1 MRRSDFMSAK
11 TNKVWLISVS
21 LIVFAVIVLNNLVLG
36 DWGDLTGG
44 FGNLIKFWNT
54 ELWPPKWSLIFEAQ
68 SEPPNCK
75 VDIGFFCSKAY
86 TGMLETLKMAFVAT
100 ILGFIGAILLSSF
113 AAKNLVPKSVFIPTR
128 LFLSFT
134 RSLPSIIW
142 AIVFVIVVGIGPLA
156 GVLAMVLYTIGYL
169 GKLQYEEIEGINR
182 EPLEAARA
190 MGLNHSETVSKVV
203 LPESGNTFL
212 SQLLFMFEYNVR
224 HGTVLGLVGAGGI
237 GLHIDRAM
245 ELDQYNH
252 VMTYLIV
259 IFIVIVIID
268 FLSLFIRSFVTD
280 ESEIGNSSFLSVFLP
295 ANISQKIHD
304 GKKENTE
311 ES

>member
-1 MRRSDFMSAK
+1 MSVK
-11 TNKVWLISVS
+11 VNKVWLISLTLLFLS
-21 LIVFAVIVLNNLVLG
+21 LIILNNLVRG

-44 FGNLIKFWNT
+44 FANLLKFWNT
-54 ELWPPKWSLIFEAQ
+54 ELWPPEWSLIFDAQ
-68 SEPPNCK
+68 SEPPNCN
-75 VDIGFFCSKAY
+75 VEIGFFCSKAY

-100 ILGFIGAILLSSF
+100 IFGFIGAITLSSF
-113 AAKNLVPKSVFIPTR
+113 AAKNLVPNYVLVPTR
-128 LFLSFT
+128 LFMSMT

-142 AIVFVIVVGIGPLA
+142 AIIFVIVVGIGPLA
-156 GVLAMVLYTIGYL
+156 GVLAMVIYTIGYL

-190 MGLNHSETVSKVV
+190 MGLNHSEIVSKVV

-245 ELDQYNH
+245 ELNLYNH

-259 IFIVIVIID
+259 IFIVIVVID

-280 ESEIGNSSFLSVFLP
+280 ESEVGSPSFLTVLLP
-295 ANISQKIHD
+295 ASLSQRLFSRKQSED
-304 GKKENTE
+304 
-311 ES
+311 

>member
-1 MRRSDFMSAK
+1 MSVK
-11 TNKVWLISVS
+11 VNKVWLISLTLLFLS
-21 LIVFAVIVLNNLVLG
+21 LIILNNLVRG

-44 FGNLIKFWNT
+44 FANLLKFWNT
-54 ELWPPKWSLIFEAQ
+54 ELWPPEWSLVFDAQ
-68 SEPPNCK
+68 SEPPNCN
-75 VDIGFFCSKAY
+75 VEIGFFCSKAY

-100 ILGFIGAILLSSF
+100 IFGFIGAITLSSF
-113 AAKNLVPKSVFIPTR
+113 AAKNLVPNYVLVPTR
-128 LFLSFT
+128 LFMSMT

-142 AIVFVIVVGIGPLA
+142 AIIFVIVVGIGPLA
-156 GVLAMVLYTIGYL
+156 GVLAMVIYTIGYL

-190 MGLNHSETVSKVV
+190 MGLNHSEIVSKVV

-245 ELDQYNH
+245 ELNLYNH

-259 IFIVIVIID
+259 IFVVIVVID

-280 ESEIGNSSFLSVFLP
+280 ESEVGSPSFLTVLLP
-295 ANISQKIHD
+295 ASLSQRLFNQKQSED
-304 GKKENTE
+304 
-311 ES
+311 

>member
-1 MRRSDFMSAK
+1 MSTK
-11 TNKVWLISVS
+11 INKVSVISFS
-21 LIVFAVIVLNNLVLG
+21 LVILAFIILNNLVRG

-44 FGNLIKFWNT
+44 FSNLVKFWNT
-54 ELWPPKWSLIFEAQ
+54 ELWPPEWALIFEAQ
-68 SEPPNCK
+68 SEPPKCN
-75 VDIGFFCSKAY
+75 VEIEFFCSKAY

-100 ILGFIGAILLSSF
+100 IFGFIGAIALSSF
-113 AAKNLVPKSVFIPTR
+113 AAKNLVPKSVLVPTR
-128 LFLSFT
+128 LILSFT
-134 RSLPSIIW
+134 RCLPSIIW

-156 GVLAMVLYTIGYL
+156 GVLAMTIYTIGYL

-190 MGLNHSETVSKVV
+190 MGLSHSEIVSKVV
-203 LPESGNTFL
+203 IPESSNTFL
-212 SQLLFMFEYNVR
+212 SQILFMFEYNVR

-245 ELDQYNH
+245 ELDLYNH

-259 IFIVIVIID
+259 IFVVIVIID

-280 ESEIGNSSFLSVFLP
+280 ESELGESSIFTVLLP
-295 ANISQKIHD
+295 ASLAQKFHQRD
-304 GKKENTE
+304 KNTKR
-311 ES
+311 

>member
-1 MRRSDFMSAK
+1 MSVK
-11 TNKVWLISVS
+11 LNKVWVISITLII
-21 LIVFAVIVLNNLVLG
+21 LAVIILNNLVRG
-36 DWGDLTGG
+36 DWGDLTDG
-44 FGNLIKFWNT
+44 FGNLAKFWNN
-54 ELWPPKWSLIFEAQ
+54 ELWPLEWSLIFEAQ
-68 SEPPNCK
+68 SEPPRCK
-75 VDIGFFCSKAY
+75 VEIEFFCSKAY
-86 TGMLETLKMAFVAT
+86 TGMLETLKMAFTAT
-100 ILGFIGAILLSSF
+100 IFGFIGAILLSSF
-113 AAKNLVPKSVFIPTR
+113 AAKNLVSKSVLIPTR
-128 LFLSFT
+128 LFLSLT

-142 AIVFVIVVGIGPLA
+142 AIVFVIIVGIGPLA
-156 GVLAMVLYTIGYL
+156 GVLAMIVYTIGYL

-190 MGLNHSETVSKVV
+190 MGLSHSETVSKVV

-245 ELDQYNH
+245 EIDQYNH

-259 IFIVIVIID
+259 IFVVIVIID

-280 ESEIGNSSFLSVFLP
+280 ETKIGGASFLSVLLP
-295 ANISQKIHD
+295 ASIVQRRSD
-304 GKKENTE
+304 KKENVDQD
-311 ES
+311 S

>member
-1 MRRSDFMSAK
+1 MSTK
-11 TNKVWLISVS
+11 INKVSVISFS
-21 LIVFAVIVLNNLVLG
+21 LVILAFIILNNLVRG

-44 FGNLIKFWNT
+44 FGNLVKFWNT
-54 ELWPPKWSLIFEAQ
+54 ELWPPEWGLIFEAQ
-68 SEPPNCK
+68 SEPPKCN
-75 VDIGFFCSKAY
+75 VNIEFFCSKAY

-100 ILGFIGAILLSSF
+100 IFGFIGAIALSSF
-113 AAKNLVPKSVFIPTR
+113 AAKNLVPKSVLVPTR
-128 LFLSFT
+128 LILSFT
-134 RSLPSIIW
+134 RCLPSIIW

-156 GVLAMVLYTIGYL
+156 GVLAMTLYTIGYL

-190 MGLNHSETVSKVV
+190 MGLSHSEIVSKVV
-203 LPESGNTFL
+203 IPESSNTFL
-212 SQLLFMFEYNVR
+212 SQILFMFEYNVR

-245 ELDQYNH
+245 ELDLYNH

-259 IFIVIVIID
+259 IFVVIVIID

-280 ESEIGNSSFLSVFLP
+280 ESELGESSIFTVLLP
-295 ANISQKIHD
+295 ASLAQKFHQRN
-304 GKKENTE
+304 KKN
-311 ES
+311 

>member
-1 MRRSDFMSAK
+1 VSKVSVK
-11 TNKVWLISVS
+11 VNKVWLISLTLLFLS
-21 LIVFAVIVLNNLVLG
+21 LIILNNLVRG

-44 FGNLIKFWNT
+44 FANLLKFWNT
-54 ELWPPKWSLIFEAQ
+54 ELWPPEWSLIFDAQ
-68 SEPPNCK
+68 SEPPNCN
-75 VDIGFFCSKAY
+75 VEIGFFCSKAY

-100 ILGFIGAILLSSF
+100 IFGFIGAITLSSF
-113 AAKNLVPKSVFIPTR
+113 AAKNLVPNYVLVPTR
-128 LFLSFT
+128 LFMSMT

-142 AIVFVIVVGIGPLA
+142 AIIFVIVVGIGPLA
-156 GVLAMVLYTIGYL
+156 GVLAMVIYTIGYL

-190 MGLNHSETVSKVV
+190 MGLNHSEIVSKVV

-245 ELDQYNH
+245 ELNLYNH

-259 IFIVIVIID
+259 IFIVIVVID

-280 ESEIGNSSFLSVFLP
+280 ESEVGSPSFLTVLLP
-295 ANISQKIHD
+295 ASLSQRLFSQKQSED
-304 GKKENTE
+304 
-311 ES
+311 

>member
-1 MRRSDFMSAK
+1 MSIK
-11 TNKVWLISVS
+11 INKVSVIAFS
-21 LIVFAVIVLNNLVLG
+21 LVIFAVIVLNNLVRG

-44 FGNLIKFWNT
+44 FANLVKFWNT
-54 ELWPPKWSLIFEAQ
+54 ELWPPEWALIFEAQ
-68 SEPPNCK
+68 SEPPKCN
-75 VDIGFFCSKAY
+75 INIEFFCSKAY

-100 ILGFIGAILLSSF
+100 IFGFIGAILLSSF
-113 AAKNLVPKSVFIPTR
+113 AAKNLVPKSVLVPTR
-128 LFLSFT
+128 LVLSFT

-156 GVLAMVLYTIGYL
+156 GVLAMTIYTVGYL

-190 MGLNHSETVSKVV
+190 MGLSHGEIVSKVV
-203 LPESGNTFL
+203 IPESSNTFL

-245 ELDQYNH
+245 ELDLYNH

-259 IFIVIVIID
+259 IFVVIVIID

-280 ESEIGNSSFLSVFLP
+280 ESELGDSSIFTVLLP
-295 ANISQKIHD
+295 ASLAQKFHQRNE
-304 GKKENTE
+304 K
-311 ES
+311 S

>member
-1 MRRSDFMSAK
+1 MSTK
-11 TNKVWLISVS
+11 INKVSVISFS
-21 LIVFAVIVLNNLVLG
+21 LVILAFIILNNLVRG

-44 FGNLIKFWNT
+44 FSNLVKFWNT
-54 ELWPPKWSLIFEAQ
+54 ELWPPEWALIFEAQ
-68 SEPPNCK
+68 SEPPKCN
-75 VDIGFFCSKAY
+75 VNIEFFCSKAY

-100 ILGFIGAILLSSF
+100 IFGFIGAIALSSF
-113 AAKNLVPKSVFIPTR
+113 AAKNLVPKSVLVPTR
-128 LFLSFT
+128 LILSFT
-134 RSLPSIIW
+134 RCLPSIIW

-156 GVLAMVLYTIGYL
+156 GVLAMTLYTIGYL

-190 MGLNHSETVSKVV
+190 MGLSHSEIVSKVV
-203 LPESGNTFL
+203 IPESSNTFL
-212 SQLLFMFEYNVR
+212 SQILFMFEYNVR

-245 ELDQYNH
+245 ELDLYNH

-259 IFIVIVIID
+259 IFVVIVIID

-280 ESEIGNSSFLSVFLP
+280 ESELGESSIFTVLLP
-295 ANISQKIHD
+295 ASLAQKFHQRN
-304 GKKENTE
+304 KKN
-311 ES
+311 

>member
-1 MRRSDFMSAK
+1 MSTK
-11 TNKVWLISVS
+11 INKVSVIAFS
-21 LIVFAVIVLNNLVLG
+21 LVILAFIILNNLVRG

-44 FGNLIKFWNT
+44 FSNLVKFWNT
-54 ELWPPKWSLIFEAQ
+54 ELWPPEWALIFEAQ
-68 SEPPNCK
+68 SEPPKCN
-75 VDIGFFCSKAY
+75 VNIEFFCSKAY

-100 ILGFIGAILLSSF
+100 IFGFIGAIALSSF
-113 AAKNLVPKSVFIPTR
+113 AAKNLVPKSVLVPTR
-128 LFLSFT
+128 LILSFT
-134 RSLPSIIW
+134 RCLPSIIW

-156 GVLAMVLYTIGYL
+156 GVLAMTLYTIGYL

-190 MGLNHSETVSKVV
+190 MGLSHSEIVSKVV
-203 LPESGNTFL
+203 IPESSNTFL
-212 SQLLFMFEYNVR
+212 SQILFMFEYNVR

-245 ELDQYNH
+245 ELDLYNH

-259 IFIVIVIID
+259 IFVVIVIID

-280 ESEIGNSSFLSVFLP
+280 ESELGESSIFTVLLP
-295 ANISQKIHD
+295 ASLAQKFHQRN
-304 GKKENTE
+304 KKN
-311 ES
+311 

>member
-1 MRRSDFMSAK
+1 MSVK
-11 TNKVWLISVS
+11 VNKVWLISLTLLFLS
-21 LIVFAVIVLNNLVLG
+21 LIILNNLVRG
-36 DWGDLTGG
+36 DWGDITGG
-44 FGNLIKFWNT
+44 FANLLKFWNT
-54 ELWPPKWSLIFEAQ
+54 ELWPPEWSLIFDAQ
-68 SEPPNCK
+68 SEPPNCN
-75 VDIGFFCSKAY
+75 VEIGFFCSKAY

-100 ILGFIGAILLSSF
+100 IFGFIGAITLSSF
-113 AAKNLVPKSVFIPTR
+113 AAKNLVPNYVLVPTR
-128 LFLSFT
+128 LFMSMT

-142 AIVFVIVVGIGPLA
+142 AIIFVIVVGIGPLA
-156 GVLAMVLYTIGYL
+156 GVLAMVIYTIGYL

-190 MGLNHSETVSKVV
+190 MGLNHSEIVSKVV

-245 ELDQYNH
+245 ELNLYNH

-259 IFIVIVIID
+259 IFVVIVVID

-280 ESEIGNSSFLSVFLP
+280 ESEVGSPSFLTVLLP
-295 ANISQKIHD
+295 ASLSQRLFNQKQSED
-304 GKKENTE
+304 
-311 ES
+311 